1 MPVPQGF
8 LSLPV
13 LEGTVGGGCWN
24 VGVGGSL
31 LESVAAFEVA
41 YADLAKR
48 IEDEAWQLTEAD
60 VMDVTRRVHT
70 LGSKISG
77 LGVRMV
83 REIDARSIPTT
94 TGAVSLRAFLSG
106 ALRLSPREAGR
117 QARLSASLHE
127 GCAATGTAL
136 AAGAV
141 NFEQAATIS
150 RMISGLPSKAT
161 AEQREWA
168 EGFLLEH
175 ARVLHA
181 DDLALLTKRIDA
193 AIDPDGTL
201 PREKLAAERRS
212 ANLRNNHDGT
222 QTLTWRDTDEVIAE
236 LKAAMTTLAAPMPGE
251 NGAKDTRTPEIR
263 RADAMREIVA
273 QSVRHG
279 AMPASRGERPRLVI
293 TATAETLRTGYGFA
307 RTNSGEELC
316 GEALRRIG
324 CDADVFALIM
334 TPFGAPLKLGRR
346 RRTVSPSQSIALCAR
361 DIGCVFPGCS
371 RPAEFCHAHHVKHW
385 ADWGFTDDDNL
396 ALVCGHH
403 HDLIHHKSWEIF
415 FGEDRRPWLR
425 PPTWIDPERT
435 PVRNTYWDTSR
446 PSTIP

>member
-1 MPVPQGF
+1 M
-8 LSLPV
+8 
-13 LEGTVGGGCWN
+13 GGD
-24 VGVGGSL
+24 L
-31 LESVAAFEVA
+31 LESVAALEAA
-41 YADLAKR
+41 YVDLAKR
-48 IEDEAWQLTEAD
+48 IEDEAWQLTEAE
-60 VMDVTRRVHT
+60 VLDVTRRVHAV
-70 LGSKISG
+70 GSKVAG

-83 REIDARSIPTT
+83 REVDARSIPTT
-94 TGAVSLRAFLSG
+94 MGAVSLRAFISG

-117 QARLSASLHE
+117 QARLAKTLHE

-161 AEQREWA
+161 TEQREWA

-212 ANLRNNHDGT
+212 ANVRNNHDGT
-222 QTLTWRDTDEVIAE
+222 QTLTWRDTDEVMAE
-236 LKAAMTTLAAPMPGE
+236 LKAAMLALAAPMPGE
-251 NGAKDTRTPEIR
+251 NSAKDTRTPEIR
-263 RADAMREIVA
+263 RADAMREIVG

-279 AMPASRGERPRLVI
+279 AMPGSRGERPRLVI
-293 TATAETLRTGYGFA
+293 TATAETLRTGKGFG

-316 GEALRRIG
+316 GEAVRRIA

-334 TPFGAPLKLGRR
+334 TPLGAPLKLGRR
-346 RRTVSPSQSIALCAR
+346 RRTVSPSQWIALCAR

-371 RPAEFCHAHHVKHW
+371 RPAEFCEAHHLTQW

-403 HDLIHHKSWEIF
+403 HDLIHHGAWEIF
-415 FGEDRRPWLR
+415 LGEDRRPWLR
-425 PPTWIDPERT
+425 PPTWIEPERT
-435 PVRNTYWDTSR
+435 PKRNTYWDTSR
-446 PSTIP
+446 RSATP